1 MTDKKVLWVASSKD
15 DLRKFPDSV
24 KDVFGYALFLAQR
37 SEKHPKTKRLKSII
51 PPVLEVCDDYDGDSY
66 RAVYTVAI
74 GNIVYVLHA
83 FQKKSKKGVSTP
95 KKDIAVIK
103 SHLKAAE
110 RHHQNEAGNKG

>member
-1 MTDKKVLWVASSKD
+1 MTDKKILWVALSKD
-15 DLRKFPDSV
+15 DLRKFPDAV

-51 PPVLEVCDDYDGDSY
+51 PPVLEVCDEYDGDSY
-66 RAVYTVAI
+66 RAVYTVAF

-103 SHLKAAE
+103 SRLKAAE

>member
-1 MTDKKVLWVASSKD
+1 MTDKKILWVASSKN
-15 DLRKFPDSV
+15 DLRKFPDAV
-24 KDVFGYALFLAQR
+24 KDVFGYTLFLAQR

-51 PPVLEVCDDYDGDSY
+51 PAVLEVCDDYDGDSY
-66 RAVYTVAI
+66 RAVYKVAI

-103 SHLKAAE
+103 SRLKAAE
-110 RHHQNEAGNKG
+110 RYHQNEAGNKG

>member
-1 MTDKKVLWVASSKD
+1 MTDKKILWVASSKN
-15 DLRKFPDSV
+15 DLRKFPDAV

-83 FQKKSKKGVSTP
+83 FQKKSKKAVSTP
-95 KKDIAVIK
+95 QKGYCGNQEPVK
-103 SHLKAAE
+103 SCRTPPSK
-110 RHHQNEAGNKG
+110 